1 MTRVGS
7 TVSKLHK
14 ALPVTLG
21 VGLILAVLVVSG
33 YFKPV
38 LAFDGKPL
46 SVRADFISTDC
57 FTDGDGANDEP
68 GQKDLTKA
76 CIESASKNPI
86 HVTWNWDITGLSGQN
101 SADGCALFDTN
112 MNGLANYAVC
122 NSWRGTPPAQL
133 STYPVLYRC
142 NDTRSDRCAGG
153 APITITYGSYCK
165 IVSGNSAFP
174 YDDPFSTGDSYPL
187 DTVSE
192 CFIDVGDVDFPTYPV
207 NLLDVCSYPS
217 LQPNSDPSDCIITSD
232 TRGNLEVRKNVVPD
246 DFATN
251 WLISVS
257 GPTPFADTLVGDDTT
272 NKRVVAPGLY
282 TIIESP
288 GANTSSE
295 YQSSWVCNNLAVTP
309 PTVISGTGRTIT
321 NLNITAASVWDCT
334 FTNEVKVDIAVT
346 KTDAMTSYPWIKRVG
361 EPYKYTLQI
370 NRVDGTAGL
379 LANNVSLIDTLD
391 QWQVYQSNPAY
402 TVTKNGSPYTPPQVC
417 TWTDDNTDGRGGVF
431 TCPNLGNLT
440 STDTLVVSFWVVPV
454 SGVSTQ
460 NLIEYGTCTQNP
472 SLQGTTPVDICNI
485 VTVATTSPEVSTA
498 NNLDSEPA
506 DIGVPLAV
514 DLARFE
520 VSKVGRKG
528 IFLLWETVSEQDVA
542 GFYIYRSGKPEKM
555 NRLITPEL
563 IGAIYPGELTGA
575 VYSFKDTSAKPNKT
589 YYYWLEAIDLD
600 GSVDYYGPVSAR
612 LNR

>member
-1 MTRVGS
+1 
-7 TVSKLHK
+7 
-14 ALPVTLG
+14 
-21 VGLILAVLVVSG
+21 
-33 YFKPV
+33 
-38 LAFDGKPL
+38 
-46 SVRADFISTDC
+46 
-57 FTDGDGANDEP
+57 
-68 GQKDLTKA
+68 
-76 CIESASKNPI
+76 
-86 HVTWNWDITGLSGQN
+86 
-101 SADGCALFDTN
+101 
-112 MNGLANYAVC
+112 
-122 NSWRGTPPAQL
+122 
-133 STYPVLYRC
+133 
-142 NDTRSDRCAGG
+142 
-153 APITITYGSYCK
+153 
-165 IVSGNSAFP
+165 
-174 YDDPFSTGDSYPL
+174 
-187 DTVSE
+187 
-192 CFIDVGDVDFPTYPV
+192 
-207 NLLDVCSYPS
+207 VCSYPS

>member
-1 MTRVGS
+1 
-7 TVSKLHK
+7 
-14 ALPVTLG
+14 
-21 VGLILAVLVVSG
+21 
-33 YFKPV
+33 
-38 LAFDGKPL
+38 
-46 SVRADFISTDC
+46 
-57 FTDGDGANDEP
+57 
-68 GQKDLTKA
+68 
-76 CIESASKNPI
+76 
-86 HVTWNWDITGLSGQN
+86 
-101 SADGCALFDTN
+101 
-112 MNGLANYAVC
+112 
-122 NSWRGTPPAQL
+122 
-133 STYPVLYRC
+133 
-142 NDTRSDRCAGG
+142 
-153 APITITYGSYCK
+153 
-165 IVSGNSAFP
+165 
-174 YDDPFSTGDSYPL
+174 
-187 DTVSE
+187 
-192 CFIDVGDVDFPTYPV
+192 
-207 NLLDVCSYPS
+207 
-217 LQPNSDPSDCIITSD
+217 
-232 TRGNLEVRKNVVPD
+232 
-246 DFATN
+246 
-251 WLISVS
+251 
-257 GPTPFADTLVGDDTT
+257 
-272 NKRVVAPGLY
+272 
-282 TIIESP
+282 
-288 GANTSSE
+288 
-295 YQSSWVCNNLAVTP
+295 
-309 PTVISGTGRTIT
+309 
-321 NLNITAASVWDCT
+321 
-334 FTNEVKVDIAVT
+334 VDIAVT